1 MLRPI
6 LSVVWQRM
14 SQTLK
19 KDKKKAKKPQLKRK
33 ERQRLSFLFS
43 NLKPRIAKKSFL
55 AFAKLPFF
63 LKASQDLLALK
74 PSQGLLF
81 LESSQSSFFDMLSLK
96 VSLTGLVSVACF
108 LWKEAS
114 AKQDKS
120 FSVSCQNFI
129 LFDMILNYNL
139 HRPS

>member
-6 LSVVWQRM
+6 LSAVCQRT

-19 KDKKKAKKPQLKRK
+19 KRQKESQKASTKKK

-63 LKASQDLLALK
+63 LKASQGLLALK
-74 PSQGLLF
+74 ASQGLLF
-81 LESSQSSFFDMLSLK
+81 LKSSQVSFLAMLLLK

-108 LWKEAS
+108 L
-114 AKQDKS
+114 
-120 FSVSCQNFI
+120 
-129 LFDMILNYNL
+129 
-139 HRPS
+139 